1 MGLQQFEVVNAAF
14 DGAGSWLA
22 TVEERRRK
30 AAELEINLKL
40 WAFDEQTQRYR
51 CLSGTLKMIQTH
63 WAEGRSPQWNACC
76 PHSFV
81 LDTTI
86 VAPHDS
92 QVTDLCFCRASDG
105 QTTLL
110 VSASKDGHFKAWQL
124 AAQTEGKASAWFSHC
139 LPS

>member
-14 DGAGSWLA
+14 DGPGNWLA

-40 WAFDEQTQRYR
+40 WAFDEPTQRYR
-51 CLSGTLKMIQTH
+51 CLSATVKMIQTRR
-63 WAEGRSPQWNACC
+63 AEVLNACC
-76 PHSFV
+76 AHSFV
-81 LDTTI
+81 LNTTI

-92 QVTDLCFCRASDG
+92 RVTDMCFCRASDS

-124 AAQTEGKASAWFSHC
+124 AAQTEGKASTQFSHS